1 MNNLENQIK
10 ELIIDSLGLEDITPA
25 DIGSEDP
32 LFGDEG
38 LGLDSVDA
46 LELGLAVQKTF
57 GFQLDGENDNLRDN
71 FANVKTLAEFVK
83 SRQAERRSDMTEQEV
98 RTLLTDALVNLFEI
112 EPERIKPETNL
123 YEDLEID
130 SIDAIDLIDHIKR
143 ETGRKLQAEDFRNV
157 RTVEDVVQAVLKVQA
172 QDS

>member
-1 MNNLENQIK
+1 
-10 ELIIDSLGLEDITPA
+10 
-25 DIGSEDP
+25 
-32 LFGDEG
+32 
-38 LGLDSVDA
+38 
-46 LELGLAVQKTF
+46 
-57 GFQLDGENDNLRDN
+57 
-71 FANVKTLAEFVK
+71 
-83 SRQAERRSDMTEQEV
+83 MTEQEV

-112 EPERIKPETNL
+112 EPERNL

-157 RTVEDVVQAVLKVQA
+157 RTVEDVVQAVLKVQ

>member
-1 MNNLENQIK
+1 
-10 ELIIDSLGLEDITPA
+10 
-25 DIGSEDP
+25 
-32 LFGDEG
+32 
-38 LGLDSVDA
+38 
-46 LELGLAVQKTF
+46 
-57 GFQLDGENDNLRDN
+57 
-71 FANVKTLAEFVK
+71 
-83 SRQAERRSDMTEQEV
+83 MTEQEV

-130 SIDAIDLIDHIKR
+130 SIDAIDR